1 MNLTV
6 LSEVRFCRVPDGS
19 VWADASPYE
28 FWTRYLDEFNFVTI
42 VAREEVIDAPRSGML
57 RADGPGVRVRGVPH
71 YLGSREFMLRWRGV
85 RSAVRPLV
93 QKPDALI
100 LRLGSL
106 LALGLQGT
114 LLRSGRPY
122 GVEVVGDPWD
132 TFAPGVIETPM
143 RSLVRRILTRSQQRL
158 CASAAGAA
166 YVTEKSLQQRYPCS
180 RDVWA
185 VSDVELE
192 ERSSFTTHY
201 SSIELSYSDFAA
213 LPRVLPA
220 AGPLKVVT
228 VGSLAQRYKGVDV
241 LIRAVGA
248 LNSLGHPCELT
259 VIGDGRYRAELEA
272 QAGSLDLPVRFT
284 SQLLRPQVM
293 AELDSSH
300 LFALASRTEGLPR
313 AVIEAM
319 ARGLPCVGTRVG
331 GIPELL
337 DPRAL
342 CEPGSVESLVDCM
355 LAIMTGRVDGDAL
368 AAQNLKKAHEF
379 RADVLRARRR
389 EFYRRMRLVTEE
401 WQQARVVA

>member
-1 MNLTV
+1 MNIAV
-6 LSEVRFCRVPDGS
+6 ISEVRFCRVADGS
-19 VWADASPYE
+19 VWAEASPYQ
-28 FWTRYLDEFNFVTI
+28 FWTRYLDEFNQVSI
-42 VAREEVIDAPRSGML
+42 VAREERLDAPRAGMQQV
-57 RADGPGVRVRGVPH
+57 DGPGVQLRGVPH
-71 YLGSREFMLRWRGV
+71 YLGSRDFILRWRGV

-93 QKPDALI
+93 DEPDALI

-106 LALGLQGT
+106 LALGVQRA
-114 LLRSGRPY
+114 LLKSGRPY

-132 TFAPGVIETPM
+132 TFAPGVIDTPL

-180 RDVWA
+180 RDEWA

-201 SSIELSYSDFAA
+201 SSIELSYPDFAA
-213 LPRVLPA
+213 HPRVLPA

-248 LNSLGHPCELT
+248 LNALGRPCDLT

-272 QAGSLDLPVRFT
+272 LAGSLDLPVRFT
-284 SQLLRPQVM
+284 SQLKRPQVM
-293 AELDSSH
+293 AELDSSN
-300 LFALASRTEGLPR
+300 LFVLASRTEGLPR

-319 ARGLPCVGTRVG
+319 ARGLPCVGTHVG

-337 DPRAL
+337 DRRAL

-355 LAIMTGRVDGDAL
+355 LAIMTGRVDGNAL

-389 EFYRRMRLVTEE
+389 EFYRRVRLVTEE
-401 WQQARVVA
+401 WQQARVAA